1 MTTLEEKN
9 AAAVDAAIAQKA
21 RLAEL
26 RRKAAESK
34 QAQGDSTTSTTT
46 TTTTQPVITG
56 PSESERLAQ
65 RREEQQMNDIARAME
80 YYDSSDTKYYRVGT
94 DTIYRKDYLPLYG
107 VVTRSGVHAQWWLT
121 DAVLDYE
128 LNRIVHSDPLKATR
142 SVAVATS
149 LQYGNPDSFDLHT
162 KYLFSHTATTLLVPI
177 MAYNAQSGTTH
188 DHYTLLIVRDK
199 RAWYFDPA
207 HDRSSTGRDSNA
219 YATARTITAALI
231 AAGLAT
237 ANGNTDSITYL
248 EGFKQKHHWE
258 CGYFVLLLAAYVS
271 RTPGAPLP
279 NNTVWW
285 HNAVALLTEANAV
298 DLARTMAATI
308 ATTGEQA
315 DFGSDNEYARLSKK
329 SHDELIEEIYR
340 QRKVI
345 NETVELVERTFEQ
358 TELGQPPRVGTTTA
372 VSQAELERLRRQVRE
387 KDAELTQANIT
398 LGETITQQEEATRQ
412 MRAEYEAKA
421 LIAQQRNARVVQRK
435 NQRIQKLLIDIDTLK
450 IELQSDWSRTTLDLT
465 QYGSEAEKTFTEDA
479 LVQSGD
485 MGTLVTQRA
494 IESSL
499 QASAT
504 RGSHSMTIRID
515 ENEGVA
521 SAAQEIT
528 VPHVKMAKDR
538 QSQTKVYAVNFDDKT
553 QRSTINTSPLRNE
566 TIYAS
571 GRMHVTVNDSA
582 NQPVKEASFTYDIN
596 AQDAQGNYVLRS
608 ANGLRLYLNNLGQG
622 TFRLKMIALEA

>member
-1 MTTLEEKN
+1 MKDIDN
-9 AAAVDAAIAQKA
+9 AMI
-21 RLAEL
+21 
-26 RRKAAESK
+26 
-34 QAQGDSTTSTTT
+34 
-46 TTTTQPVITG
+46 
-56 PSESERLAQ
+56 
-65 RREEQQMNDIARAME
+65 
-80 YYDSSDTKYYRVGT
+80 YYDSSDTKYYRVDGA
-94 DTIYRKDYLPLYG
+94 TIYRKDYLPLYD
-107 VVTRSGVHAQWWLT
+107 VVTATGDHTEWWLT
-121 DAVLDYE
+121 DAVLDYQ
-128 LNRIVHSDPLKATR
+128 LGHIVRGDPLKATGVV
-142 SVAVATS
+142 SVATS
-149 LQYGNPDSFDLHT
+149 LQYSNPDSFDLHT
-162 KYLFSHTATTLLVPI
+162 KYLFPHTATTLLVPI
-177 MAYNAQSGTTH
+177 MAYNTKSGSTH

-219 YATARTITAALI
+219 YTTARTITAALI
-231 AAGLAT
+231 SAGLAT

-279 NNTVWW
+279 NNTRWW
-285 HNAVALLTEANAV
+285 HDAMALLTEANAV
-298 DLARTMAATI
+298 DLARTMASTI
-308 ATTGEQA
+308 ATMGVQA
-315 DFGSDNEYARLSKK
+315 DFGADNEYVRLSKK
-329 SHDELIEEIYR
+329 SHAELIEEIYR

-345 NETVELVERTFEQ
+345 NENAELFEQTFEQ
-358 TELGQPPRVGTTTA
+358 ADTGRPRFGTA
-372 VSQAELERLRRQVRE
+372 PSHHDQAELERLRRQVKE
-387 KDAELTQANIT
+387 KDAELLRANVT
-398 LGETITQQEEATRQ
+398 LGETIAQQEESTRE
-412 MRAEYEAKA
+412 MRAEYEASA
-421 LIAQQRNARVVQRK
+421 RATQQRNTQALQRK
-435 NQRIQKLLIDIDTLK
+435 TQRIQKLLIDIDTLK
-450 IELQSDWSRTTLDLT
+450 IELRSDWSQTKLDLT
-465 QYGSEAEKTFTEDA
+465 AFGREAEKAFSEDA

-499 QASAT
+499 QSSAT

-521 SAAQEIT
+521 SSAQEIT
-528 VPHVKMAKDR
+528 VPHVKMAKDK
-538 QSQTKVYAVNFDDKT
+538 QSQMRVYAVNFDEKT
-553 QRSTINTSPLRNE
+553 QRRTINTSSLRNE

-608 ANGLRLYLNNLGQG
+608 SNGLRLYLNNLGQG